1 MASLRE
7 GKKVFC
13 FTATLTEYWKMAFC
27 KVFKVPPTAI
37 KHFHTAKWY
46 KTGQENQQQIAVSV
60 RNSKPLAIAELVEDV
75 VAKARSQPVLVFL
88 SRDDPLA
95 TS

>member
-7 GKKVFC
+7 NKKVFC

-46 KTGQENQQQIAVSV
+46 KTGEENQQQI
-60 RNSKPLAIAELVEDV
+60 
-75 VAKARSQPVLVFL
+75 
-88 SRDDPLA
+88 
-95 TS
+95 